1 MTMSRARRKRDR
13 AQAELSREQTLQLKS
28 ERLAGAP
35 LLLQPTLRDVI
46 REALRRRRSR
56 YADWQQ

>member
-1 MTMSRARRKRDR
+1 MWFVFQSRESRKRDK
-13 AQAELSREQTLQLKS
+13 AQAGLLREQALQLKS

-35 LLLQPTLRDVI
+35 LLLQPTLRDLI

-56 YADWQQ
+56 YSG